1 VYFNGAYATFIEK
14 NISDIKLT
22 GHVPPNGHLKG
33 TGYYV
38 NGDITSQYNRLTN
51 VACYVYKGF
60 GTSGDSI
67 TGYSET
73 ISGTSYK
80 LQGSKV
86 DENVWMSLPN
96 NGPNT
101 LQITTQYINYYVTG
115 GTTLK
120 SNSGKIILATDYF
133 MVIPTTVSQGSC
145 THTLNNYVVQEATCT
160 VNGES
165 IEACTTCGLIK
176 GRVTTTASHAYGDW
190 VVTDSTCTTE
200 GVRIRTCS
208 KCSNKESQI
217 IPFAGHNYSS
227 KSLDPTCVEY
237 KRIQYT
243 CTNCGNTYS
252 EYADSLV
259 NWSETKPSEV
269 QGRNIE
275 TKKQYRYSD
284 YSSETSYSSTLEG
297 YTVEKSEWE
306 KNQSGTVNYVKS
318 WPSGFNTS
326 NSLYST
332 YNKTPKSAVTNTNDK
347 L

>member
-1 VYFNGAYATFIEK
+1 
-14 NISDIKLT
+14 
-22 GHVPPNGHLKG
+22 
-33 TGYYV
+33 
-38 NGDITSQYNRLTN
+38 
-51 VACYVYKGF
+51 
-60 GTSGDSI
+60 
-67 TGYSET
+67 
-73 ISGTSYK
+73 
-80 LQGSKV
+80 
-86 DENVWMSLPN
+86 MSLPN

-252 EYADSLV
+252 EYADCHTRKFDV
-259 NWSETKPSEV
+259 
-269 QGRNIE
+269 
-275 TKKQYRYSD
+275 
-284 YSSETSYSSTLEG
+284 
-297 YTVEKSEWE
+297 
-306 KNQSGTVNYVKS
+306 
-318 WPSGFNTS
+318 
-326 NSLYST
+326 LYS
-332 YNKTPKSAVTNTNDK
+332 PLGLIMRSGSG
-347 L
+347 